1 MAEEA
6 GPVPSLLAPLAEADE
21 ISFFEKLLSRH
32 RVEGLAVRRIDERV
46 GKGLFATRRAIICF
60 VPPSHS
66 RRLNPVAGC
75 CSCTRCSFVLEMEGM
90 KYKGPAQ
97 GL

>member
-21 ISFFEKLLSRH
+21 ISFFEKLLSRQ

-46 GKGLFATRRAIICF
+46 GKGLFATR
-60 VPPSHS
+60 
-66 RRLNPVAGC
+66 
-75 CSCTRCSFVLEMEGM
+75 
-90 KYKGPAQ
+90 
-97 GL
+97 